1 MPFVS
6 EACGSAA
13 GVGDLNAPETVIFS
27 SVHINVWC
35 HVRAAIAQWDV
46 VVSTVEG
53 NACGWQCSTY
63 GGQPCPLLAKLFI
76 PAVFC

>member
-13 GVGDLNAPETVIFS
+13 GVEELNALGTVIFS

-35 HVRAAIAQWDV
+35 HVRAAIAQQDA

-53 NACGWQCSTY
+53 KCGWQLSTY
-63 GGQPCPLLAKLFI
+63 GGQPCALPAKAFFSFQS
-76 PAVFC
+76 PK